1 MNNKPP
7 LWADLLWTAWVLAV
21 AVFFFGG
28 YLLPAQIGVYTS
40 AGAGLYALMLL
51 VSVGTLA
58 LRYLNRSSEEPEP
71 KKDKRTKIRK

>member
-7 LWADLLWTAWVLAV
+7 LWADLLLTAWVLAV

>member
-1 MNNKPP
+1 MTEKPP
-7 LWADLLWTAWVLAV
+7 LWADILLTVWVAAV

-28 YLLPAQIGVYTS
+28 YALPAQIGVYTS

-58 LRYLNRSSEEPEP
+58 LRYLNRSPE
-71 KKDKRTKIRK
+71 KDKRTKIRK